1 MTRKSHKSK
10 PEKQVIRLTVA
21 DQEVFAQAILN
32 PPELSPAME
41 RATERLRRFLAGE
54 DPSSPRQ

>member
-1 MTRKSHKSK
+1 MTRKSLKSK

-32 PPELSPAME
+32 PPEPSPAIK